1 MKLLKDLLYKVDLEL
16 IEGSTNIAI
25 PHVCFDSRFV
35 QKDSLFVAVKGT
47 LSDGHSF
54 IESALKLGAVVIVCE
69 ELPQNLN
76 SNVVYVKVP
85 NAAKALGIIASNF
98 YDNPS
103 EKIKLVGVTGTNGK
117 TTVATLLYNLFQA
130 LGLKAGLL
138 STVVY
143 KIGPSSINATHTTP
157 DAIRINQLI
166 YEMVE
171 SGCKYCF
178 MEVSSHAIDQ
188 GRIVGLDFDI
198 ALFTNISRDHL
209 DYHKTF
215 DDYIL
220 AKKQF
225 FDLLSSKATAIV
237 NKDDKHGATMLHHS
251 KAIKKTFALRSNAD
265 YKCKIIESQFSGL
278 HLNVN
283 GQDVY
288 TKLIGHFNAA
298 NLLLSYAAAIE
309 LGEDALQVLTVL
321 SSLNAVDGRFQQF
334 KTETGVTAIVD
345 YAHTP
350 DALDNVLNTI
360 DDIRSGKEKVV
371 CIIGCGGDRDHGK
384 RPLMAA
390 SACKWADQV
399 ILTSDNPRNEDPKVI
414 IEHMKLGLTNSQLRK
429 IVSIE
434 DRKEA
439 INLGLTLCSADDIL
453 LVAGKGHEKYQEIK
467 GERFPFD
474 DLAVLKAH
482 FKD

>member
-1 MKLLKDLLYKVDLEL
+1 MKLLKDILYKVDLEL
-16 IEGSTNIAI
+16 IEGSTNLAI
-25 PHVCFDSRFV
+25 PHICFDSRLV
-35 QKDSLFVAVKGT
+35 QKDSLFIAVKGT
-47 LSDGHSF
+47 ISDGHSF
-54 IESALKLGAVVIVCE
+54 IDNAINLGAVGVVCE
-69 ELPQNLN
+69 QLPKNIKP
-76 SNVVYVKVP
+76 NVVYVKVP
-85 NAAKALGIIASNF
+85 DAAKALGVIASNF

-117 TTVATLLYNLFQA
+117 TTIATLLHNLFQA
-130 LGLKAGLL
+130 LGAKAGLL

-143 KIGPSSINATHTTP
+143 KIGSSSIQATHTTP
-157 DAIRINQLI
+157 DAIRLNQMI
-166 YEMVE
+166 HEMVV

-188 GRIVGLDFDI
+188 GRIAGLDFDI
-198 ALFTNISRDHL
+198 ALFSNISRDHL

-215 DDYIL
+215 DEYIL
-220 AKKQF
+220 VKKRF
-225 FDLLSSKATAIV
+225 FDELPSKATAIV
-237 NKDDKHGATMLHHS
+237 NKDDKHGTTMLHHT
-251 KAIKKTFALRSNAD
+251 KAIKKTFALRSTAD
-265 YKCKIIESQFSGL
+265 YKCKIIENQFSGL
-278 HLNVN
+278 HLSVN

-309 LGEDALQVLTVL
+309 LGQDALQVLTVL
-321 SSLNAVDGRFQQF
+321 SALNAVDGRFQQY
-334 KTETGVTAIVD
+334 KTETGITAIVD

-350 DALDNVLNTI
+350 DALDNVLKTI
-360 DDIRSGKEKVV
+360 DEIRTGKEKVV
-371 CIIGCGGDRDHGK
+371 CIIGCGGDRDVGK

-390 SACKWADQV
+390 NACKWADQV
-399 ILTSDNPRNEDPKVI
+399 ILTSDNPRNEDPKQI
-414 IEHMKLGLTNSQLRK
+414 INDMKLGLTNSQMRK

-439 INLGLTLCSADDIL
+439 INLGLTICGEGDIL

-474 DLAVLKAH
+474 DLAILKAH

>member
-25 PHVCFDSRFV
+25 PHICFDSRFV

-54 IESALKLGAVVIVCE
+54 IESSLKDGAVVIVCE
-69 ELPQNLN
+69 ELPKNIN
-76 SNVVYVKVP
+76 SNVAYVKVP
-85 NAAKALGIIASNF
+85 NAAKALGVIASNF

-143 KIGPSSINATHTTP
+143 KIGPSSLNATHTTP

-237 NKDDKHGATMLHHS
+237 NKDDKHGTTMLHHS
-251 KAIKKTFALRSNAD
+251 KATKKTFALRSNAD

-278 HLNVN
+278 YLNVN

-334 KTETGVTAIVD
+334 KTETGITAIVD

-350 DALDNVLNTI
+350 DALENVLNTI

-384 RPLMAA
+384 RPLMSA

-414 IEHMKLGLTNSQLRK
+414 IEQMKLGLSNSQLRK

-439 INLGLTLCSADDIL
+439 INLGLSLCSTGDIL